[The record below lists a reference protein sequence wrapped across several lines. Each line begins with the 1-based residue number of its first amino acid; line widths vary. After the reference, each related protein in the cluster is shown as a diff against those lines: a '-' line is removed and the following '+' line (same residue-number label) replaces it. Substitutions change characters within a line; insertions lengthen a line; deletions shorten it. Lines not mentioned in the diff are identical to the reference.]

1 MLEREKGPSGQ
12 GYMTLPINVIDLR
25 ENTEYAL
32 SRDVALVEHIEQAS
46 TVAFAAVGFA
56 GECMATAMGKLAL
69 LIDAAGG
76 VETFSG
82 WDIVQKSNVA
92 GNAFS
97 MVMTR
102 RDRPGAWHLGVQFD
116 PVHSALGAQRMD
128 EMQARREPE
137 SMDDRIRRIL
147 NPDPEET
154 LFEANPE
161 NFRRARA
168 GDHVRMIVG
177 TALKAGFDRGLD
189 NAGPPP
195 RVPAE
200 ECLALQEF
208 LNDPLRFEGRWQ
220 GIALTIMPTRKA
232 QSHHDD
238 TKWKTGCGGGKE
250 AHCFLSL
257 ELLGVVSEIIMDAGL
272 AGSVQDNFNMMLP
285 RKLWTSSTADEVL
298 REEIGIAAVRD
309 NRGLMT
315 LEARNVISEFTAS
328 LTARMMQT
336 HLAEI
341 MSVYEHLDRLGFRSK
356 VHAYVCAKTMTMS
369 YVMKK
374 DGWNRI
380 FIEAKSGR
388 FSVDYEPLTGAFK
401 VWHMSAPC
409 RIIGAFTARLEQT
422 SARHGWQADPLW
434 SEVNGGPDKIE
445 YSQPNLRAL
454 NDLVALLCAISS
466 RLALKASED
475 QA

>member
-1 MLEREKGPSGQ
+1 MIEREKGPSGQ
-12 GYMTLPINVIDLR
+12 GYMTLPINEIDLD
-25 ENTEYAL
+25 ENTERAL
-32 SRDVALVEHIEQAS
+32 SQDVPMVEHIEQAS

-56 GECMATAMGKLAL
+56 GECMANAMGKLAL

-76 VETFSG
+76 IETFSG
-82 WDIVQKSNVA
+82 WDIVQRSNVT

-97 MVMTR
+97 MIMTR
-102 RDRPGAWHLGVQFD
+102 SDRPGAWHLGVQFD

-147 NPDPEET
+147 NPDPDET

-168 GDHVRMIVG
+168 GDHVRIIVG

-195 RVPAE
+195 RVPDE
-200 ECLALQEF
+200 ECLAIQEF
-208 LNDPLRFEGRWQ
+208 LKDPLRFGGRWQ

-232 QSHHDD
+232 QSHYDD

-272 AGSVQDNFNMMLP
+272 TGTVQENFNMMLP
-285 RKLWTSSTADEVL
+285 RKLWTSSSADEVL

-315 LEARNVISEFTAS
+315 LEARNVISDFTAR
-328 LTARMMQT
+328 LTARMMQS
-336 HLAEI
+336 HLAGI
-341 MSVYEHLDRLGFRSK
+341 MSVFEHLDRLGFRSK
-356 VHAYVCAKTMTMS
+356 GHAYVCAETMTMS
-369 YVMKK
+369 YIMKK
-374 DGWNRI
+374 DGLNRI
-380 FIEAKSGR
+380 FIETKSGR
-388 FSVDYEPLTGAFK
+388 FRVDYEPVSGALK
-401 VWHMSAPC
+401 AWYMSAPY
-409 RIIGAFTARLEQT
+409 RIIGAFTARLGNS
-422 SARHGWQADPLW
+422 SARQGWQVDPLR
-434 SEVNGGPDKIE
+434 SDVPGQPDTVE

-454 NDLVALLCAISS
+454 NELVASLFSISC
-466 RLALKASED
+466 RLALKVSED
-475 QA
+475 HA